1 MKARRLVLL
10 QAALI
15 ALAGFWVIA
24 PALHGDWLGRDRSFL
39 GENGVVRDPD
49 GLWKI
54 WLAPQDP
61 EYSPLR
67 TSLQW
72 LEWRLFGLDPLGYHL
87 ANAGLLLLGAVLLWR
102 LLQKSGIRLAW
113 LGGLALVVHPL
124 AVETAAR
131 IPEPGSLLA
140 LPLLLLAALAW
151 AENPELEIRNRK
163 YFAAFACFVLA
174 LLCHASAA
182 LFPILLVLHAWWRHR
197 RVTRADWRAI
207 EPCFAAMLMFVVVAM
222 CLRSYSTADAAAG
235 GFLSRLAADSGAI
248 ASYFLACL
256 VPVHLA
262 PSEPRAYLP
271 LAVLIGMGVAGL
283 DAFIRSPRFCGLASS
298 VRAALLAAVGVAIAA
313 WAVGGRATAGDF
325 TDNAAFWG
333 ATVDRDPDAAVAQY
347 NLGLALVGSHRLPEA
362 IDHFAA
368 AVRLRP
374 DYAEAQSDLAIALC
388 VAGRPAEAIPHFEQ
402 AVALNADNAQIRYNY
417 GLALRAVGRPG
428 EARAQWEAAARI
440 LHGGHGDAQ

>member
-1 MKARRLVLL
+1 M
-10 QAALI
+10 I

-39 GENGVVRDPD
+39 GENGAVRDPD

-67 TSLQW
+67 TSVQW

-87 ANAGLLLLGAVLLWR
+87 ANAGLQLLGAILLWR
-102 LLQKSGIRLAW
+102 LLGKAGVRLAW
-113 LGGLALVVHPL
+113 LAGLALMVHPL
-124 AVETAAR
+124 AVATVAR
-131 IPEPGSLLA
+131 IPEPGSVLA

-151 AENPELEIRNRK
+151 LENPDRGMRSSPYL
-163 YFAAFACFVLA
+163 AAFACFVLA
-174 LLCHASAA
+174 LCCHASAA
-182 LFPILLVLHAWWRHR
+182 LFPVLLVLHAWWRHR

-207 EPCFAAMLMFVVVAM
+207 EPFFAAMLMFVVVAM

-235 GFLSRLAADSGAI
+235 GFLSRLAAGGGAI
-248 ASYFLACL
+248 VSYLLACL
-256 VPVHLA
+256 APFHLV

-271 LAVLIGMGVAGL
+271 LAVLIGVGVAGL
-283 DAFIRSPRFCGLASS
+283 DAFIRAPRFRGLAPP
-298 VRAALLAAVGVAIAA
+298 VRAVWLSVVGVALAA

-347 NLGLALVGSHRLPEA
+347 NLGLVLVGSHRLPEA
-362 IDHFAA
+362 IDHFSA
-368 AVRLRP
+368 AVRLQP
-374 DYAEAQSDLAIALC
+374 DYAEAQSDLAIALS
-388 VAGRPAEAIPHFEQ
+388 VAGRPAEAIPHFAR
-402 AVALNADNAQIRYNY
+402 AVELNADNAQIRYNY

-428 EARAQWEAAARI
+428 EARAQWEAAERI